1 MRGQLSIE
9 FMIVLTGLLIIVAV
23 TTMPLYDKARA
34 DAEKVTK
41 LADAREAAN
50 TLANAVNTLYASGP
64 GAKQVIEYWLPKG
77 VVAIYIGGY
86 ENLNVDGVDTTDEN
100 VSRNGRADVQIW
112 LDLNGDGALDN
123 KREAVVIVDTLLP
136 SRWYENG
143 DARAENWIKENCL
156 HVEDKN
162 LKVGSAHGTLIKR
175 TLHRTTLT
183 YCYNPGHMYPRRIV
197 VSDEIIRSA

>member
-1 MRGQLSIE
+1 
-9 FMIVLTGLLIIVAV
+9 MIVLTGLLIIVAV

-86 ENLNVDGVDTTDEN
+86 ENLNVDGVDTTDED

-143 DARAENWIKENCL
+143 DARAENWMKENCL

-183 YCYNPGHMYPRRIV
+183 YCYNPGYMYPRRIV